1 MSTTSAP
8 SHLKADPFS
17 LTLFPHTM
25 ELSQQML
32 TAQKVFTSCFLPLFL
47 AALLLGFCSSV
58 PTVTA
63 AAPPAA
69 EGVAALGWNLVRSAG
84 HENVIVSPLSV
95 WESLAMT
102 HGGAAGQTAVEI
114 AAVLGMP
121 NDREAIA
128 TAAEFLRTTVTKAK
142 GQKITLDIAN
152 RLWVQKGK
160 QLEESFTSL
169 LLQRF
174 NAAAGAVDFLAAA
187 ESARTEING
196 WVSDHTAQKI
206 QNVLPSGSITPQTRL
221 VLTNAVFMK
230 APWADPFKK
239 QRTQSEPFK
248 LSADKKVD
256 LPFMQR
262 DGSLVAGKIGSGN
275 NSATVCEIPYAG
287 NLLSMIV
294 IVPDA
299 VDGVADVL
307 AGLDAGWRAKWTD
320 AALTADGRPV
330 VRRRAVTLSLPKWTA
345 RKPLSLNAPLS
356 TLGMKLAFTAGAA
369 DFSGIDGRKDLFVS
383 AVVHEGYVEVTEEG
397 TEAAAATAISIGVTS
412 VPINPDEPLV
422 VRADRPFLW
431 TIVEPQSGVILCAGI
446 VRDPR
451 G

>member
-1 MSTTSAP
+1 
-8 SHLKADPFS
+8 
-17 LTLFPHTM
+17 
-25 ELSQQML
+25 ML
-32 TAQKVFTSCFLPLFL
+32 ASQKVLTTCFPTVLL
-47 AALLLGFCSSV
+47 AALLMGFCSSG
-58 PTVTA
+58 PIVT

-69 EGVAALGWNLVRSAG
+69 EGVATLGWNLVRAAG

-95 WESLAMT
+95 WEALAMT

-128 TAAEFLRTTVTKAK
+128 AAAESLRTTVTKSK
-142 GQKITLDIAN
+142 GQTITLDIAN

-174 NAAAGAVDFLAAA
+174 GAAAGAVDFSGAA

-196 WVSDHTAQKI
+196 WVSEHTAQKI
-206 QNVLPSGSITPQTRL
+206 QNLLPSGSITPQTRL

-230 APWADPFKK
+230 APWANPFEK
-239 QRTQSEPFK
+239 QRTRPEPFR
-248 LSADKKVD
+248 LSADKTVD
-256 LPFMQR
+256 LPFMQS
-262 DGSLVAGKIGSGN
+262 DGLLMAGKIGSGN

-294 IVPDA
+294 SVPDA
-299 VDGVADVL
+299 VDGVPDVL
-307 AGLDAGWRAKWTD
+307 AGLDAGWRAKWTN
-320 AALTADGRPV
+320 ALTADGQPA
-330 VRRRAVTLSLPKWTA
+330 VRRRPVTLSLPKWTA

-356 TLGMKLAFTAGAA
+356 NLGMKLAFTAGAA

-397 TEAAAATAISIGVTS
+397 TEAAAATAVVIRETS
-412 VPINPDEPLV
+412 VRINPDEPLV

-431 TIVEPQSGVILCAGI
+431 TIVERQSGVILFAGV